1 MNYQEM
7 SDFEINCEVA
17 RRLGMSYAFW
27 FSKSEEDFCE
37 EIKPNQRGPIWHTG
51 EFLVCGYRP
60 SNGHV
65 FNPCNS
71 WADAAPIVEENLISF
86 DQHYNGSY
94 AKVWG
99 YSDKGLHEVS
109 VLRSDIKKG
118 ICIVFLMMK
127 GG

>member
-37 EIKPNQRGPIWHTG
+37 EIKPNQRGPIWQTG

-60 SNGHV
+60 SNGNV

-71 WADAAPIVEENLISF
+71 WAYAGPIIQENRITISSLLHATEWDAMCMT
-86 DQHYNGSY
+86 
-94 AKVWG
+94 
-99 YSDKGLHEVS
+99 SDEDVRDKNP
-109 VLRSDIKKG
+109 LRAAMIL
-118 ICIVFLMMK
+118 FLMMK
-127 GG
+127 GGE